1 MKFMNTETITNT
13 DRRSFLGTAA
23 RTAAV
28 VAGAT
33 LLGPA
38 IARAVT
44 PALTYKDI
52 YKPGILNLPGGL
64 RAGDDIQVLNY
75 ALTLEDL
82 ESDLY
87 VQAVQRLTV
96 GGTNKLG
103 KQIPGLGLDDME
115 PDVKY
120 IKIFSEV
127 EAEHRDFLR
136 GSLNSLFSN
145 LAVRPY
151 KYDFGMETRTR
162 EQVLEVVLL
171 AEATGVAAYL
181 GAVPFLKTKL
191 FITAAAAIQGT
202 EARHTAALTL
212 VQNQLFGGNKPSSP
226 LASDNHGIDKPL
238 DPDTVLA
245 MVSPFIVR

>member
-1 MKFMNTETITNT
+1 MNTETITNT
-13 DRRSFLGTAA
+13 ERRGFLGTAA

-33 LLGPA
+33 LLGPT
-38 IARAVT
+38 IAYAVT
-44 PALTYKDI
+44 PPLKYKDI
-52 YKPGILNLPGGL
+52 FKPGILNLPGGL
-64 RAGDDIQVLNY
+64 RAGDDVQVLNY

-87 VQAVQRLTV
+87 VQAVQRLTT

-103 KQIPGLGLDDME
+103 KQIPGLGLGDME

-120 IKIFSEV
+120 LKIFTEV

-136 GSLNSLFSN
+136 GSLNSLFTD

-151 KYDFGMETRTR
+151 KYDFGMETKSR
-162 EQVLEVVLL
+162 EEVLDLVLT
-171 AEATGVAAYL
+171 AEGIGTAAYL
-181 GAVPFLKTKL
+181 GAVPFLKTRL

-202 EARHTAALTL
+202 EARHTATLTL
-212 VQNQLFGGNKPSSP
+212 VQNQLFGGSKPSAP

-245 MVSPFIVR
+245 MVSPYIVR